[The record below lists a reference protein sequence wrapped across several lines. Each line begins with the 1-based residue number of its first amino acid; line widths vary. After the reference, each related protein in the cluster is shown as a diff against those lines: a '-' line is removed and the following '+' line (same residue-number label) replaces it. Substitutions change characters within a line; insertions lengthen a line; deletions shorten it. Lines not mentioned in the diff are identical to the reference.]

1 MTAYYDDQGAG
12 KVGNLS
18 DSASGKRVPSRA
30 GERINCLLYRY
41 K

>member
-1 MTAYYDDQGAG
+1 DNQVAG
-12 KVGNLS
+12 EVGGLL
-18 DSASGKRVPSRA
+18 DSASEKRVPSRA